1 MNIMPKYDIMGSMNY
16 QDYIWDFGG
25 KLLDNYA
32 VSTQAFRDT
41 LQYFGIE
48 ASYDD
53 IYRKLKAS
61 TQTAHDYFNSQEG
74 FLAAYKE
81 IEARYLEQPVLFA
94 GAKEVL
100 AKVVASGGRNFLV
113 SHRDDSLLAILDKTG
128 IAAYFTEVV
137 TASNG
142 FARKPSPDSMLYL
155 KRQYQITNALVI
167 GDREI
172 DVEAGRR
179 AGFATLLLPET
190 FDLLE
195 IIE

>member
-1 MNIMPKYDIMGSMNY
+1 M
-16 QDYIWDFGG
+16 W
-25 KLLDNYA
+25 
-32 VSTQAFRDT
+32 
-41 LQYFGIE
+41 
-48 ASYDD
+48 
-53 IYRKLKAS
+53 
-61 TQTAHDYFNSQEG
+61 
-74 FLAAYKE
+74 
-81 IEARYLEQPVLFA
+81 PV
-94 GAKEVL
+94 EDVI
-100 AKVVASGGRNFLV
+100 FLV